1 MMGVLN
7 MMIMSRIG
15 AGRGGDEEKGVI
27 NRVATEGKKRLLL
40 TLRPISR
47 LRRMA
52 RMGREKNP
60 CYKVQILSIARDFIP

>member
-15 AGRGGDEEKGVI
+15 AGMGWGEEKGVI

-40 TLRPISR
+40 TCIGQSL
-47 LRRMA
+47 
-52 RMGREKNP
+52 
-60 CYKVQILSIARDFIP
+60 V